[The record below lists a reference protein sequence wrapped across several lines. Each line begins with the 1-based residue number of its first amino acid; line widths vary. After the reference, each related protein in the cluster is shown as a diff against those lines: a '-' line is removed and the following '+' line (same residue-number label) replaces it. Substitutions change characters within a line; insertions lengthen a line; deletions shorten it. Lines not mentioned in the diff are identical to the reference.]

1 MKLHTFLK
9 LFLILAITIYA
20 STIGFSQ
27 SAGINSTGVAPNPSA
42 LLDIDAAPNNNKG
55 LLIPRIPLTAI
66 ANNAPIGAGIANS
79 LLVFNTA
86 TANDVYPGYYYW
98 DGAKWVRLVD
108 DAWQTLGNTGT
119 NPATNFLG
127 TIDNQDLVFR
137 TNNLEQVRILAN
149 GNTGIGTPTPTE
161 KLEINGH
168 VHINTA
174 NPDGG
179 RLIWRGGAG
188 GILEYRARVH
198 PDGYLGFFP
207 GEVGN
212 PAFIGDVFKL
222 YQNGRAVS
230 GDQFTGFVPTQ
241 QFTVT
246 NGNFQLGE
254 ASAIPGLGREL
265 IFGEQWENTDILT
278 MKRVNI
284 AADVSNIEML
294 LGDNAQNSNDTGI
307 DRFVIKGINGTTTNE
322 DIIVSVQSNGAVR
335 IGSQKIP
342 TTAPNFTIDNETW
355 KLSVTGGYSFFGN
368 YNNDPNVAGNPPGHT
383 FVNGV
388 GGLAV
393 GVNRWGGTS
402 GVDLWNVT
410 TWNAPAANQNMDRG
424 FYFRRYDQ
432 AGNEQLI
439 ARLEGDGQFY
449 ATNYIVVSDLRIKKD
464 FLERKTSVLSK
475 INTIKIYDYTLRNQ
489 YYTSNGTI
497 AFNDAANTKDFGVI
511 AQELYKIFPELV
523 HKPTDENKELWG
535 VNYAKLSL
543 INVQAIQ
550 QQQQIIDQQA
560 SEIESLKKDVEELKN
575 LINSIKKN

>member
-1 MKLHTFLK
+1 MCILK
-9 LFLILAITIYA
+9 YKIIILITSVFSCTNL
-20 STIGFSQ
+20 FSQ
-27 SAGINSTGVAPNPSA
+27 SAGINTTGAAPNASA

-55 LLIPRIPLTAI
+55 LLIPRIPLTATN
-66 ANNAPIGAGIANS
+66 NNAPIGAGIANS

-86 TANDVYPGYYYW
+86 TINDVYPGYYYW
-98 DGAKWVRLVD
+98 DGAKWVRLAD

-149 GNTGIGTPTPTE
+149 GNTGIGTPIPTE

-168 VHINTA
+168 VHINTT

-188 GILEYRARVH
+188 GVLEYRARVH

-212 PAFIGDVFKL
+212 PAFIGDVFKI
-222 YQNGRAVS
+222 YQNGRAVT

-254 ASAIPGLGREL
+254 TSPIPGDGREL
-265 IFGEQWENTDILT
+265 IFGEPWENTDNLT
-278 MKRVNI
+278 MKRVNV
-284 AADVSNIEML
+284 ANDVSNIEML
-294 LGDNAQNSNDTGI
+294 IGDNAQNSNDAGI
-307 DRFVIKGINGTTTNE
+307 DRFVIKGINGTNNTQN
-322 DIIVSVQSNGAVR
+322 IVMSVQSNGAVR

-342 TTAPNFTIDNETW
+342 TTAPNFSVDNETW

-410 TWNAPAANQNMDRG
+410 TWNAPAANQNTHRG

-449 ATNYIVVSDLRIKKD
+449 ATNYIVVSDKRIKKD
-464 FLERKTSVLSK
+464 FSERKNPVLEK
-475 INTIKIYDYTLRNQ
+475 LNQVKIYDYTLRNQ
-489 YYTSNGTI
+489 YHTSIGNI

-511 AQELYKIFPELV
+511 AQELNELFPELI
-523 HKPTDENKELWG
+523 HQPNDENKELWG

-550 QQQQIIDQQA
+550 EQQKIITEQA
-560 SEIESLKKDVEELKN
+560 NEIAFLKKELEELKK
-575 LINSIKKN
+575 LIQSQEK

>member
-1 MKLHTFLK
+1 MCILK
-9 LFLILAITIYA
+9 YKIIILITSVLSCTNL
-20 STIGFSQ
+20 FSQ
-27 SAGINSTGVAPNPSA
+27 SAGINTTGAVPNASA

-55 LLIPRIPLTAI
+55 LLIPRIPLTATN
-66 ANNAPIGAGIANS
+66 NNAPIGAGIANS

-86 TANDVYPGYYYW
+86 TINDVYPGYYYW

-149 GNTGIGTPTPTE
+149 GNTGIGTPIPTE

-168 VHINTA
+168 VHINTT

-188 GILEYRARVH
+188 GVLEYRARVH

-212 PAFIGDVFKL
+212 PAFIGDVFKI
-222 YQNGRAVS
+222 YQNGRAVT

-254 ASAIPGLGREL
+254 TSPIPGDGREL
-265 IFGEQWENTDILT
+265 IFGEPWENTDNLT
-278 MKRVNI
+278 MKRVNV
-284 AADVSNIEML
+284 ANDVSNIEML
-294 LGDNAQNSNDTGI
+294 IGDNAQNSNDAGI
-307 DRFVIKGINGTTTNE
+307 DRFVIKGINGTNNTQN
-322 DIIVSVQSNGAVR
+322 IVMSVQSNGAVR

-342 TTAPNFTIDNETW
+342 TTAPNFSVDNETW

-410 TWNAPAANQNMDRG
+410 TWNAPAANQNTHRG

-449 ATNYIVVSDLRIKKD
+449 ATNYIVVSDKRIKKD
-464 FLERKTSVLSK
+464 FSERKIPVLEK
-475 INTIKIYDYTLRNQ
+475 LNQVKIYDYTLRNQ
-489 YYTSNGTI
+489 YHTSTGNI

-511 AQELYKIFPELV
+511 AQELNELFPELI
-523 HKPTDENKELWG
+523 HQPNDENKELWG

-550 QQQQIIDQQA
+550 EQQKIITEQA
-560 SEIESLKKDVEELKN
+560 NEIAFLKKELEELKK
-575 LINSIKKN
+575 LIQSQEK

>member
-1 MKLHTFLK
+1 MCILK
-9 LFLILAITIYA
+9 YKIIILIA
-20 STIGFSQ
+20 SVLSCTNLFSQ
-27 SAGINSTGVAPNPSA
+27 SAGINTTGAAPNASA
-42 LLDIDAAPNNNKG
+42 LLDIDATPNNNKG
-55 LLIPRIPLTAI
+55 LLIPRIPLTATN
-66 ANNAPIGAGIANS
+66 NNAPIGAGIANS

-86 TANDVYPGYYYW
+86 TINDVYPGYYYW

-137 TNNLEQVRILAN
+137 TNNLEQVRILTN
-149 GNTGIGTPTPTE
+149 GNTGIGTPIPSE

-168 VHINTA
+168 VHINTT

-188 GILEYRARVH
+188 GVLEYRARVH

-212 PAFIGDVFKL
+212 PAFIGDVFKI
-222 YQNGRAVS
+222 YQNGRAVT

-254 ASAIPGLGREL
+254 TSPIPGDGREL
-265 IFGEQWENTDILT
+265 IFGEPWENTDNLSI
-278 MKRVNI
+278 KRVNV
-284 AADVSNIEML
+284 ANDVSNIEML
-294 LGDNAQNSNDTGI
+294 IGDNAQNSNDAGI
-307 DRFVIKGINGTTTNE
+307 DRFVIKGINGTNNTQN
-322 DIIVSVQSNGAVR
+322 IIMSVQSNGAVR
-335 IGSQKIP
+335 IGSQKVP
-342 TTAPNFTIDNETW
+342 TTAPNFNIDNETW
-355 KLSVTGGYSFFGN
+355 KLSVTGGFSFFGN

-388 GGLAV
+388 GGLAI

-410 TWNAPAANQNMDRG
+410 TWNAPAANQNTHRG

-432 AGNEQLI
+432 AGNEQLL

-449 ATNYIVVSDLRIKKD
+449 ATNYIVVSDKRVKKD
-464 FLERKTSVLSK
+464 FSERKTSVLSNLNK
-475 INTIKIYDYTLRNQ
+475 IKIYNYTLRNQ
-489 YYTSNGTI
+489 YYTSSGNI

-511 AQELYKIFPELV
+511 AQELNEVFPELI
-523 HKPTDENKELWG
+523 HQPTDENKELWG

-550 QQQQIIDQQA
+550 EQQKIIDEQSQ
-560 SEIESLKKDVEELKN
+560 EIELLKKELEELKK
-575 LINSIKKN
+575 LIQSQEK